1 MPSTII
7 GKTTSGREI
16 FFNPS
21 FPDDFIDDLV
31 TFSNRELFDTLLILD
46 YVLQVHKGT
55 KIRDFLRRVRSMI
68 TSVLPE
74 ETIQFFLREL
84 NLFSDHLRI
93 EYARA
98 LISGDFI
105 E

>member
-1 MPSTII
+1 MASIHI

-16 FFNPS
+16 YFNPS
-21 FPDDFIDDLV
+21 FPDDFLDDLV

-46 YVLQVHKGT
+46 YALPLHKGI
-55 KIRDFLRRVRSMI
+55 KIQAFLRKAKLVIMK
-68 TSVLPE
+68 TLPE
-74 ETIQFFLREL
+74 ETIQVFLREL
-84 NLFSDHLRI
+84 DLSLNDSRS